1 MKLNLAKLDEQ
12 VIFLNEQAGRLDKLG
27 EKPGNQWARRQAEM
41 MRAIAKT
48 LGDVRQDQQMT
59 TMSGKRIE

>member
-1 MKLNLAKLDEQ
+1 MKLNIEKLDEQ
-12 VIFLNEQAGRLDKLG
+12 VIFLNEQASRLDKLG

-41 MRAIAKT
+41 MRAIATT
-48 LGDVRQDQQMT
+48 LTEVRREQQMT